1 MSVSSHSSPHYLNL
15 ALAKAGAIFLTGWQM
30 KRTLM
35 LDMAEVDEETVDDA
49 VDYFLEI
56 VEDMLEEDVNLTE
69 VLVALGQAAG
79 HVADMLANKGRLH

>member
-1 MSVSSHSSPHYLNL
+1 M

-30 KRTLM
+30 NKTLM
-35 LDMAEVDEETVDDA
+35 LDMTEVDEETVDDA

-56 VEDMLEEDVNLTE
+56 VEDMLEEDVSLTE

-79 HVADMLANKGRLH
+79 HVADMLENKGRLH